1 MDLEL
6 IPLESSSKD
15 YNQSIHRTINK
26 EDPNQFWSSKGSENP
41 DDNEWLEYKIPINNF
56 DENQIQSMSQT

>member
-1 MDLEL
+1 MLRILKINYDISYGMDLEL

-26 EDPNQFWSSKGSENP
+26 DDPN
-41 DDNEWLEYKIPINNF
+41 
-56 DENQIQSMSQT
+56 

>member
-1 MDLEL
+1 MHEENLYRVLRILKINYDLSKGMDLDL

-26 EDPNQFWSSKGSENP
+26 ED
-41 DDNEWLEYKIPINNF
+41 IN
-56 DENQIQSMSQT
+56 